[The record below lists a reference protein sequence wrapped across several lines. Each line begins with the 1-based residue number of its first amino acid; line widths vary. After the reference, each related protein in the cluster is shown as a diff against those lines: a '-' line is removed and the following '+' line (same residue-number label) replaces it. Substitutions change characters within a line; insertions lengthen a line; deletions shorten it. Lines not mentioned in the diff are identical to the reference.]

1 MNKKIIVLA
10 LAAFT
15 AAFGTYKAF
24 KDLAEAIEDWEM
36 EWDDEERDHLQSL

>member
-15 AAFGTYKAF
+15 AAFGAYRAFAQLAQALEKADF
-24 KDLAEAIEDWEM
+24 NWDEAAE
-36 EWDDEERDHLQSL
+36 EE

>member
-24 KDLAEAIEDWEM
+24 KDLAEAMENSET

>member
-15 AAFGTYKAF
+15 AAFGAYRAF
-24 KDLAEAIEDWEM
+24 AQLSEALEQADYSWSQEAE
-36 EWDDEERDHLQSL
+36 EE

>member
-15 AAFGTYKAF
+15 AAFGAYTAF
-24 KDLAEAIEDWEM
+24 KSLAEAM
-36 EWDDEERDHLQSL
+36 ENWDDNWNDTEDLSKL